1 MKVIEDV
8 TFEEAPN
15 QIKRLNIP
23 LTRHVRIEI
32 HDLKEPKE
40 APSTEAE
47 IDPVIAE
54 FLSNIDSIAVDTGIT
69 DLAEQHDHYLH
80 GLPKHK

>member
-15 QIKRLNIP
+15 QIRRLNIP

-32 HDLKEPKE
+32 HDLEELTEQQPTEKKLKFSETPLCGMWADRKDMEDPSAYVRKLREPRYKD
-40 APSTEAE
+40 A
-47 IDPVIAE
+47 
-54 FLSNIDSIAVDTGIT
+54 
-69 DLAEQHDHYLH
+69 Y
-80 GLPKHK
+80 